1 MTEREFDDLTAK
13 ERQGLATEAELAAL
27 EPYRARR
34 AVFMAAGFGS
44 RLAPLTLEKPKP
56 LIPVF
61 GRPIIASL
69 LDAVLAAGIE
79 EIYIVRGYMAEAF
92 DELLEEY
99 PMIRFIENPIYNETN
114 NISSV
119 LQAAEYLQNAY
130 VFEADLLLQN
140 PGLISK
146 YQYSSNFLGVP
157 VAYTDDWCFPVKDGV
172 IQCVQKG
179 GESCCHMFGVSYW
192 TGEDGRRLG
201 EDIPRAFR
209 QEENRQ
215 AFFEAVPLNI
225 FHDHYTVRVRPCT
238 FEDIQEIDTLEELKA
253 LDKTYAD

>member
-1 MTEREFDDLTAK
+1 MTEQEFNALAEK
-13 ERQGLATEAELAAL
+13 ERQGIATAAELAAL

-44 RLAPLTLEKPKP
+44 RLAPLTLTTPKP

-79 EIYIVRGYMAEAF
+79 EIYLVRGYMGEAF
-92 DELLEEY
+92 NSLLEEY
-99 PMIRFIENPIYNETN
+99 PMIQFIENPLYDETN
-114 NISSV
+114 NISSI
-119 LQAAEYLQNAY
+119 LQASEYLQNAY

-140 PGLISK
+140 PGLICK

-157 VAYTDDWCFPVKDGV
+157 VAHTDDWCFPVKDGV

-179 GESCCHMFGVSYW
+179 GDDCCHMFGVSYW
-192 TGEDGRRLG
+192 SEEDGRRLG
-201 EDIPRAFR
+201 EDLPAAFQR
-209 QEENRQ
+209 EENRQ

-225 FHDHYTVRVRPCT
+225 FHDHYTVRVRPCA
-238 FEDIQEIDTLEELKA
+238 FSDIQEIDTLDELKA
-253 LDKTYAD
+253 LDKTYVT